1 MSISMKY
8 LILMIDGTCFEIQA
22 ETPYDAVSEI
32 WKKYETS
39 HDKFI
44 EEVNMVEWEE
54 NNVFH
59 LKNYQTGF
67 SEFNNES
74 KLTRFLKIKELQQME
89 YEEFYGE

>member
-1 MSISMKY
+1 MSKRMKY
-8 LILMIDGTCFEIQA
+8 LILMIDGSCFEIQA
-22 ETPYDAVSEI
+22 ETPYDAVSEV

-44 EEVNMVEWEE
+44 EEVNMVEWKEDE
-54 NNVFH
+54 IFH
-59 LKNYQTGF
+59 LKNYQSGF